1 MNENSRLA
9 ASIERL
15 RTVPGLGR
23 DVSAVAVM
31 VALGILAAFVI
42 KAQLGGSVPWA
53 DQTVVRAEFAEVPG
67 LNPSSQNSV
76 TIAGVKV
83 GSVTETEATERG
95 TAVVTMVLDG
105 KYAVHGDARA
115 VLRPK
120 NALNEMQLELNP
132 GSDKAATLGEGDV
145 IPLEQTDRPIQAD
158 EVLAHLDE
166 RSQIAL
172 TDLLVESD
180 VALARAP
187 KVLPGG
193 LEATSDTL
201 SALRPVV
208 EELAKRRKTIAS
220 LVTALSKISTA
231 VGENDKRITRL
242 ADATSQTLA
251 TVASSDDQLRSS
263 LTKLPGF
270 TKELRAALS
279 STQQLTQQLNPTLDG
294 LHAAS
299 GELPSTL
306 RRFQSTVGNL
316 DRTIH
321 AARPVLDKAVPVV
334 ADLRP
339 LVDDVRTSLGPIT
352 EVTGRLGHDTKT
364 VMTYLTAIKAFVYN
378 TSSVFGAGD
387 ANGGIIRGHLM
398 VPLPGG
404 GVLPNS
410 ITQGRGDE

>member
-1 MNENSRLA
+1 MNENSRFA
-9 ASIERL
+9 ATIERL

-23 DVSAVAVM
+23 DVSAFAVM
-31 VALGILAAFVI
+31 IVLGLLAAFLI

-53 DQTVVRAEFAEVPG
+53 DQTTVRAEFAEVPG

-83 GSVTETEATERG
+83 GSVTDTEATDRG
-95 TAVVTMVLDG
+95 TAIVTMVLDG
-105 KYAVHGDARA
+105 DYAIHGDARA

-132 GSDKAATLGEGDV
+132 GSDKAAALGKDDV
-145 IPLEQTDRPIQAD
+145 IPVEQTDRPVQAD
-158 EVLAHLDE
+158 EVLAELDH
-166 RSQIAL
+166 RSQLAL

-187 KVLPGG
+187 KTLPDG

-201 SALRPVV
+201 TTLRPVV
-208 EELAKRRKTIAS
+208 EELGKRRKKIAT
-220 LVTALSKISTA
+220 LVTALSRISTA

-242 ADATSQTLA
+242 ADATSQTLS
-251 TVASSDDQLRSS
+251 TLASSDEQLRAS
-263 LTKLPGF
+263 LSNLPGF
-270 TKELRAALS
+270 TKELRSALR
-279 STQQLTQQLNPTLDG
+279 STQKLTAQLDPTLDG

-299 GELPSTL
+299 DELPGTL

-316 DRTIH
+316 DKTIR
-321 AARPVLDKAVPVV
+321 AARPVLDKAVPVI

-339 LVDDVRTSLGPIT
+339 LVSNVRSSLGPISDA
-352 EVTGRLGHDTKT
+352 TGRLGQDTKT

-387 ANGGIIRGHLM
+387 ANGSIIRGHLM

-410 ITQGRGDE
+410 TTQGRGDE